1 MTTQR
6 NTKEF
11 IVMIAFLTA
20 LSALSIDS
28 ILPAM
33 GVISQEFGVGVDR
46 RHFLISALMLGMS
59 IGQLFYGPLADSYGR
74 KPSLFLGLSIF
85 LLGSV
90 LALFSTSFTMIIIAR
105 FLQGL
110 GVASSRVVTGAII
123 RDSYSGAAMAQIMSF
138 SMSVF
143 ILIPII
149 APALG
154 QGILVLGSWRYIF
167 VFMILIGILITIW
180 FGLLQEETLKKEQK
194 QELSLKKYFQAIKT
208 VISNRQTIGFTMA
221 SGTVFGGFLG
231 YLTVIQSVFDDIY
244 HLGNNFALYFG
255 FLSVVF
261 GFAFILNAKMVMR
274 FSMVNILKFAVWGV
288 LVFSINFYAFFTF
301 DPEISVNLLTAL
313 LVPIFFCV
321 ALIFG
326 NLNALAMVPMGQIAG
341 SASSVIGSI
350 STFIS
355 VPVGVWVGSHFDN
368 TLWSLSVGF
377 LATAPLSLA
386 LVYWASYQ
394 ANESDGQVI
403 KEYKS
408 DDVREN

>member
-11 IVMIAFLTA
+11 IAMIALLTA
-20 LSALSIDS
+20 LGALAIDS

-33 GVISQEFGVGVDR
+33 GVMSQEFGVGVNR
-46 RHFLISALMLGMS
+46 RHFLISGLILGMS
-59 IGQLFYGPLADSYGR
+59 IGQLIYGPLADSHGR

-85 LLGSV
+85 LLGSI
-90 LALFSTSFTMIIIAR
+90 LALFSSSFTVIIIAR

-143 ILIPII
+143 ILVPII

-154 QGILVLGSWRYIF
+154 QGILFWGSWRYIF
-167 VFMILIGILITIW
+167 AFMILIGILAAIW
-180 FGLLQEETLKKEQK
+180 FGLLQEETLTKEKK
-194 QELSLKKYFQAIKT
+194 QELSLKKYFQALKT

-231 YLTVIQSVFDDIY
+231 YLTIIQSVFDDIY
-244 HLGNNFALYFG
+244 HLGNKFGLYFG
-255 FLSVVF
+255 ILAFVF
-261 GFAFILNAKMVMR
+261 GSAFILNAKMVMR
-274 FSMVNILKFAVWGV
+274 FSMVNISKFAVWGV
-288 LVFSINFYAFFTF
+288 LVFSINFYGFFTF
-301 DPEISVNLLTAL
+301 GSEISVNLLTAL
-313 LVPIFFCV
+313 LAPIFFCV
-321 ALIFG
+321 ALVFG

-341 SASSVIGSI
+341 SASSLIGSI

-355 VPVGVWVGSHFDN
+355 VPVGAWVGSNFDN

-377 LATAPLSLA
+377 LVTAPLSLA

-394 ANESDGQVI
+394 ANES
-403 KEYKS
+403 EA
-408 DDVREN
+408 